1 MGNAFRVVDYGQ
13 GRIVAESIDIDP
25 DGLRSAAAMFDEIT
39 DQLKKL
45 TDTLVNST
53 NGEGEAWGDDKLGR
67 KFAKG
72 DKGYLVGRDNSFKNL
87 SQLADILGQNAAN
100 LRDTANVFEENEK
113 TQSVRAT
120 RQSILKKPEQ

>member
-1 MGNAFRVVDYGQ
+1 ME
-13 GRIVAESIDIDP
+13 ESINIDP
-25 DGLRSAAAMFDEIT
+25 DGLRSAAAMFDDIT

-53 NGEGEAWGDDKLGR
+53 NGEGEAWGDDRLGK

-87 SQLADILGQNAAN
+87 SQLADILGQNATN

-113 TQSVRAT
+113 AQSGRPLRSSAIH
-120 RQSILKKPEQ
+120 RKPGQ